1 MEVDPCSIKKLQK
14 RKERAFIARIPKELC
29 IFMGK
34 SGLAW
39 LIRVVTK
46 FEYRMV
52 EERRALSS
60 FSYE

>member
-1 MEVDPCSIKKLQK
+1 MFYNKIAKK
-14 RKERAFIARIPKELC
+14 RKERAFITGIRKELC

-34 SGLAW
+34 SGLVW

-52 EERRALSS
+52 EEGRAVVLLL
-60 FSYE
+60 